1 MGVPIY
7 LSPQILSKNH
17 YTYKCDVW
25 SLGIILF
32 EMLFE
37 HLPWKATDIE
47 TLFFQIMNNPEP
59 FTDCPSPKSPL
70 FLEIFRKTLAYLEKG
85 RSSWE

>member
-7 LSPQILSKNH
+7 ISPQILSKNY

-25 SLGIILF
+25 SMGIILF

-37 HLPWKATDIE
+37 VLPWRFKDPDH
-47 TLFFQIMNNPEP
+47 LFSLILANPYPYKEQKP
-59 FTDCPSPKSPL
+59 PANPL
-70 FLEIFRKTLAYLEKG
+70 LLVLL
-85 RSSWE
+85 

>member
-25 SLGIILF
+25 SLGIIIF
-32 EMLFE
+32 EMLYD
-37 HLPWKATDIE
+37 HLPWKSYDIE

-59 FTDCPSPKSPL
+59 YNEHAGKYSPI
-70 FLEIFRKTLAYLEKG
+70 FNEIFKKTLSYLEK
-85 RSSWE
+85 